1 MYEQRF
7 NEFCGGESNLFT
19 EDQTV
24 REAEINDIRG
34 YLSILKQ
41 VFDINTIEYR
51 ESFKLVLLNRA
62 MKVIGITSIA
72 EGGIEC
78 VSVDIRLIFQTALLA
93 NASCFIICHNH
104 PSGNLQPSNND
115 RNLTRTI
122 HEAGKLLNIILVDH
136 IIVTSEGYYSFSDNG
151 IL

>member
-1 MYEQRF
+1 
-7 NEFCGGESNLFT
+7 
-19 EDQTV
+19 
-24 REAEINDIRG
+24 
-34 YLSILKQ
+34 
-41 VFDINTIEYR
+41 
-51 ESFKLVLLNRA
+51 

-104 PSGNLQPSNND
+104 PSGNLQPSIED

-122 HEAGKLLNIILVDH
+122 HEAGKLLNIILIDH

>member
-1 MYEQRF
+1 MNNDLMNF
-7 NEFCGGESNLFT
+7 
-19 EDQTV
+19 
-24 REAEINDIRG
+24 AEVKVTYSPRIKPSERLKLTTSEET
-34 YLSILKQ
+34 YQLLKQ

-62 MKVIGITSIA
+62 MKVIGITSIS

-104 PSGNLQPSNND
+104 PSGNQQPSIED

-122 HEAGKLLNIILVDH
+122 HEAGKLLNIILIDH

>member
-1 MYEQRF
+1 MNNDLMNF
-7 NEFCGGESNLFT
+7 
-19 EDQTV
+19 
-24 REAEINDIRG
+24 AEVKVTYSPRIKPSERLKLTTSEET
-34 YLSILKQ
+34 YQLLKQ

-93 NASCFIICHNH
+93 NA
-104 PSGNLQPSNND
+104 
-115 RNLTRTI
+115 
-122 HEAGKLLNIILVDH
+122 
-136 IIVTSEGYYSFSDNG
+136 
-151 IL
+151 

>member
-1 MYEQRF
+1 MNNDLMNFAEVKVTYSPRIKPSERLKLTT
-7 NEFCGGESNLFT
+7 S
-19 EDQTV
+19 EDTYQ
-24 REAEINDIRG
+24 
-34 YLSILKQ
+34 LLKQ

-115 RNLTRTI
+115 RKI